1 MQLSDDWRPSATLDV
16 LKQRAA
22 LLQKVRQ
29 FFAKHDVLEVD
40 TPVLSRFGVS
50 DLHLENLTCQ
60 LSSFPQRDFHLQT
73 SPEYAMK
80 RLLAAHGQSIY
91 QLGKVFRDDAVGR
104 HHNPE
109 FTLLEWYRID
119 FSMDQLIAEVLELL
133 ALVLGERPVIR
144 LSYQQAFEQF
154 LQINPLQASVVELQ
168 ICLSRYAHISD
179 LVARENDR
187 DTLLQLA
194 MSIVIE
200 PLFDKKAI
208 TVVHSFPA
216 SQAALAELNE
226 NDARVAHRFEV
237 YAGGIELANGYQE
250 LTDAKQQQARFDQD
264 NRLRNQHNKPQK
276 PADFRLVQ
284 ALESGLPGCAGV
296 ALGFDRLFML
306 AENLDDIRQ
315 ALPFSIT
322 CA

>member
-22 LLQKVRQ
+22 LLQKIRQ

-40 TPVLSRFGVS
+40 TPILSRFGVS
-50 DLHLENLTCQ
+50 DLHLENLSCQ
-60 LSSFPQRDFHLQT
+60 LSNFPQRDFHLQT

-109 FTLLEWYRID
+109 FTLLEWYRIN
-119 FSMDQLIAEVLELL
+119 FSMDQLITEVLELL
-133 ALVLGERPVIR
+133 VLVLGERPVMR
-144 LSYQQAFEQF
+144 LSYQQVFEQY
-154 LQINPLQASVVELQ
+154 LQINPLQASIIELQ
-168 ICLSRYAHISD
+168 KCLSRYSHISD
-179 LVARENDR
+179 LVAREIDR

-226 NDARVAHRFEV
+226 SDVRVAYRFEV

-264 NRLRNQHNKPQK
+264 NRLRSQHNKPQK
-276 PADFRLVQ
+276 PVDFRLVQ
-284 ALESGLPGCAGV
+284 ALESGLPRCAGV